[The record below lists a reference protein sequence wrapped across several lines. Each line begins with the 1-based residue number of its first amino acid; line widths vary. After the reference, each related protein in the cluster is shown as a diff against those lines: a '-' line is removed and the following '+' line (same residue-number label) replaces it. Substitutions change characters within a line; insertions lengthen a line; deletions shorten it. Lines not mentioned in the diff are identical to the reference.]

1 MEQHHPYHEAG
12 AFHADQIATGHAH
25 VVKKIY
31 AVWEECVPIFLIFCV
46 VMSLASRGTMIREL
60 LGESAMANNDR
71 SAHIH

>member
-1 MEQHHPYHEAG
+1 M
-12 AFHADQIATGHAH
+12 GHAH